1 MEKIVAQLAR
11 YAPNIPNAI
20 EARQLMVAPDL
31 EERFGLIG
39 GHIFH
44 GELLPGQIYEGR
56 FGVRSPIAG
65 LYLCGSG
72 THPGGCVSGFPGR
85 RAAQAVLADRV
96 LA

>member
-1 MEKIVAQLAR
+1 MLEILGR
-11 YAPNIPNAI
+11 LAPNLPNAI
-20 EARQLMVAPDL
+20 EHRLVLAPPDL

-44 GELLPGQIYEGR
+44 GELLPGQIFEDR
-56 FGVRSPIAG
+56 FDVRTPLPG

-85 RAAQAVLADRV
+85 RAAAAALDDLRIA
-96 LA
+96 ATT